1 MKTIFVRK
9 AEFSDFFAIFKLFK
23 SADFIAECR
32 RQRFWREFNGVR
44 NIKQI
49 DRNYETVAKAT
60 EVVKYERL

>member
-1 MKTIFVRK
+1 MRRETIFVSRI
-9 AEFSDFFAIFKLFK
+9 SDFFAIFKLFK

-49 DRNYETVAKAT
+49 DRNYETMAKAT